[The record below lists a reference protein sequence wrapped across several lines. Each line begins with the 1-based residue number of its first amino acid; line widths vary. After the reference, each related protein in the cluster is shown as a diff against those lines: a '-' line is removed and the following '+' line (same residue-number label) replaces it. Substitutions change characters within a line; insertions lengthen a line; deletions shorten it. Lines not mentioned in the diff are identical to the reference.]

1 MLSKIA
7 EVMAA
12 VLDKDDIIARF
23 GGDEFLMEVQR
34 QKETDILLVTKDLL
48 ENKSF
53 IYSIY

>member
-1 MLSKIA
+1 
-7 EVMAA
+7 MAA